1 MERVRLTFSHDHLVV
16 INDLS
21 KFHSTTSVSLGTDV
35 AGIKSLGSRKGPVV
49 SEIDNVYS
57 WS

>member
-1 MERVRLTFSHDHLVV
+1 M
-16 INDLS
+16 
-21 KFHSTTSVSLGTDV
+21 SVSLGTDV
-35 AGIKSLGSRKGPVV
+35 VGIKSLGSRKGPVV